1 LASETYTLYLVATT
15 GVCLANVLLLGSLA
29 WFYHQ
34 GYKELRSRFVLGLL
48 VFAAFLLTQNI
59 LYIGFYMMDFRSF
72 EYAAKYVLTANL
84 AQTLGLVALTIVSW
98 K

>member
-1 LASETYTLYLVATT
+1 MADLYTIYFATTT
-15 GVCLANVLLLGSLA
+15 GVCLVNVLLLGGLA

-48 VFAAFLLTQNI
+48 VFAGFLTAQNL
-59 LYIGFYMMDFRSF
+59 LYIGFYMMNFQAF
-72 EYAAKYVLTANL
+72 EDAAIYVITANL
-84 AQTLGLVALTIVSW
+84 AQTLGLVTLTAVSL